1 MSVIEVTGDLL
12 KSNSHALVNT
22 VNCVGVMG
30 KGIALA
36 FKRTFPDNF
45 KQYRKACE
53 QHHVKVGKMFV
64 TSENNQIIINFPTK
78 EHWCN
83 PSQLQWIEYGLD
95 DLIKVI
101 RHFKIRSVSLPRLGC
116 SNGGL
121 SWSVVRPL
129 IYEKLNNIDCEITI
143 YSLK

>member
-45 KQYRKACE
+45 KQY
-53 QHHVKVGKMFV
+53 
-64 TSENNQIIINFPTK
+64 
-78 EHWCN
+78 
-83 PSQLQWIEYGLD
+83 
-95 DLIKVI
+95 
-101 RHFKIRSVSLPRLGC
+101 
-116 SNGGL
+116 
-121 SWSVVRPL
+121 
-129 IYEKLNNIDCEITI
+129 
-143 YSLK
+143 